1 MVSFRCIVVLTLVLL
16 TSPLLA
22 QGEAP
27 TRNPAVVVVKGRRV
41 SHSWRAGRI
50 WVPSSELQPL
60 LNLKPESLDLDLLKA
75 LEAKGGYLWEMR
87 GDTFHAFRDPAQHVS
102 VSGGRGGSVRTPA
115 EASVARSPSS
125 SSAQAGRLS
134 YRVQQFTA
142 DTGYVRAYIQV
153 INNGPGASDPSQMV
167 CQFQD
172 GFGKTFA
179 VDRRPVPSLAPGD
192 SQLFEIFSMFE
203 EKDTS
208 MTVTRDNVAVNF
220 FSLSNPNANP
230 TTRKEMRK
238 QQRQGKERRGLD
250 FNTQQKPFEF
260 KPLP

>member
-1 MVSFRCIVVLTLVLL
+1 MSFWRIVVLSLVLL

-22 QGEAP
+22 QSEAP
-27 TRNPAVVVVKGRRV
+27 TRNPAEVVVKGRRV

-102 VSGGRGGSVRTPA
+102 GTGGGGAPVRTHGA
-115 EASVARSPSS
+115 TSAAGVSS

-179 VDRRPVPSLAPGD
+179 VDRRSVASLAPGD
-192 SQLFEIFSMFE
+192 SQVFEIFSMFE

>member
-1 MVSFRCIVVLTLVLL
+1 MSFWRIVVLTLAFLA
-16 TSPLLA
+16 TPLLA
-22 QGEAP
+22 QSEP
-27 TRNPAVVVVKGRRV
+27 PSRNPAEVVVKGRRV

-60 LNLKPESLDLDLLKA
+60 LNLKPQSSDLDLLIA
-75 LEAKGGYLWEMR
+75 LEAKGGYLWEIR

-102 VSGGRGGSVRTPA
+102 GSGGGGGSVRTPGGDSIA
-115 EASVARSPSS
+115 GSSSS

-142 DTGYVRAYIQV
+142 DTGFVRAYIQV
-153 INNGPGASDPSQMV
+153 VNNGPGASDPSQMV

-179 VDRRPVPSLAPGD
+179 IDRRPVASLAPGD
-192 SQLFEIFSMFE
+192 SQVFEIFSLFKE
-203 EKDTS
+203 QDTS

-230 TTRKEMRK
+230 ATRKEMRK

-250 FNTQQKPFEF
+250 FNTHQKPFEF